1 MFADETEFSTVSP
14 QLGDTLRAWRF
25 LILRPANQ
33 VFHRDARCASVIPA
47 NRASTYCGVP
57 VRSSQSCNDAYGLRF
72 FMMSEVFSESM
83 NLSSGYFSLGE
94 ESLRRMNGGRILG
107 RYGR

>member
-1 MFADETEFSTVSP
+1 VTSSNLTAFSME
-14 QLGDTLRAWRF
+14 QR
-25 LILRPANQ
+25 
-33 VFHRDARCASVIPA
+33 RDPRSSMERCASVIPA